1 MLRIRGWL
9 ETCSK
14 KAKLPAW
21 KVLEFYENVV
31 MDDEDYKVQTRKIGF
46 SAFYV
51 EAAQLG
57 RCRRPRLYWI
67 KGIPMIEGDDI
78 TVHRAATIRG
88 HNYLVKQVKVD
99 TERPPLDWF
108 LSEGAR
114 KMEDPEEPFA
124 TFTRP
129 IPRQSPPDQPAGM
142 DQASDKALKRWR
154 GDSFRLQPYQY
165 EGRNLVLDRNG
176 PRRPTPEE
184 QLRMMGFVSTHLNT
198 KARLSNDAKGQMIGN
213 SFSAIVVARL
223 LVGLIVTADQC
234 QGKDV
239 TLNLWHVWKE
249 KEEKARLEDKPWKV
263 RFASVAAGIPG
274 VVSLASQVLPP
285 PAVPLRSWIDPRNG

>member
-1 MLRIRGWL
+1 
-9 ETCSK
+9 
-14 KAKLPAW
+14 
-21 KVLEFYENVV
+21 
-31 MDDEDYKVQTRKIGF
+31 
-46 SAFYV
+46 
-51 EAAQLG
+51 
-57 RCRRPRLYWI
+57 
-67 KGIPMIEGDDI
+67 
-78 TVHRAATIRG
+78 
-88 HNYLVKQVKVD
+88 
-99 TERPPLDWF
+99 
-108 LSEGAR
+108 
-114 KMEDPEEPFA
+114 
-124 TFTRP
+124 
-129 IPRQSPPDQPAGM
+129 M

-285 PAVPLRSWIDPRNG
+285 PAVPLRSWIDPQEWLTDEEMLAYFLQEQGRIVEEKFELIWGCPTQWASSVDRASTQGIGFGKSSSPMNGRRKISTSMSLSSWPCSICCDGSDEMGSFTPKEWSHWSTIRSP